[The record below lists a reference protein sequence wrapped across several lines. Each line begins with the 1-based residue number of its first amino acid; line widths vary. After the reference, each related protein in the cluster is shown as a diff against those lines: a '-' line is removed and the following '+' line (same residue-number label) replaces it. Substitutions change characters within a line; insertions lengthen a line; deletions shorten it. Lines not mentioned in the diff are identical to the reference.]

1 MIKKAYLRDLGEG
14 GEPFSEI
21 DVGLAGLG
29 VARRMVVRHHDGDR
43 APFERLLE
51 HVASEGRSGVSRA
64 ARDAERFADGA
75 VLVVQQEGIEVL
87 LVVARHE
94 DGLEHFVGVIWIGHL
109 LRTEFAWS
117 EAAPAASHLEGCGE
131 FEALD
136 MTKSLDRAVGMGLV
150 PVLDALLQRAPVAGD
165 ERFHGSERL
174 DEAAREFD
182 DVQSVNAGL
191 EENSD
196 KSLIWDERRIC
207 GPFHQLARH
216 QFAAAL
222 VEVVLVDLFHCYLTA
237 YIIPFNGSWRH
248 KALQK
253 TSCRAAYEKFGDGS
267 TKDISN
273 ELPFALPNG
282 WVWTRIGNVC
292 YDFQYGTARKSTKN
306 GNVPVL
312 RMGNLRAGEIDY
324 SDLVYTSDKD
334 DIERYCLNPGDLL
347 FNRTNSSEKVGKVS
361 IFRGKKPCI
370 YAGYLVRFRPVRSD
384 SEFINYMMNSRYQWE
399 FCQSVKTDAVNQSN
413 ISASKFIQFLVPLPP
428 LAEQKRIVAKI
439 KELFM
444 VADLLDATTNNLMN
458 TSKQID
464 KKILDLAIRGKLM
477 SQDPNDEPASEIV
490 KRIAASHKSP
500 SKNQSEPIDP
510 PFAIPQSWEWVRLK
524 DLGVFCSG
532 HTPSTS
538 NPNLWGGDMLW
549 VSSKDMKSK
558 YIDDTQMKVTQLG
571 AEELNVLKPG
581 TLLMC
586 TRSGILRRV
595 FPIAIARRE
604 LTINQDQRAL
614 TLWLPEMIEY
624 VYLALKSLES
634 IILSDYKKSG
644 TTVES
649 IIWNKFVDLP
659 IPLPP
664 LNEQKRIVKRVDE
677 FKALTRM
684 FATS

>member
-1 MIKKAYLRDLGEG
+1 MKVVEQFKRRILDLAIRGKLVPQDPNDEPASVLLERIKAEKAKLVKAGKIKKEKN
-14 GEPFSEI
+14 PSEI
-21 DVGLAGLG
+21 VIGS
-29 VARRMVVRHHDGDR
+29 DG
-43 APFERLLE
+43 
-51 HVASEGRSGVSRA
+51 
-64 ARDAERFADGA
+64 
-75 VLVVQQEGIEVL
+75 
-87 LVVARHE
+87 
-94 DGLEHFVGVIWIGHL
+94 
-109 LRTEFAWS
+109 
-117 EAAPAASHLEGCGE
+117 
-131 FEALD
+131 
-136 MTKSLDRAVGMGLV
+136 
-150 PVLDALLQRAPVAGD
+150 
-165 ERFHGSERL
+165 
-174 DEAAREFD
+174 
-182 DVQSVNAGL
+182 
-191 EENSD
+191 
-196 KSLIWDERRIC
+196 
-207 GPFHQLARH
+207 
-216 QFAAAL
+216 
-222 VEVVLVDLFHCYLTA
+222 
-237 YIIPFNGSWRH
+237 
-248 KALQK
+248 
-253 TSCRAAYEKFGDGS
+253 AAYEKFGDGS